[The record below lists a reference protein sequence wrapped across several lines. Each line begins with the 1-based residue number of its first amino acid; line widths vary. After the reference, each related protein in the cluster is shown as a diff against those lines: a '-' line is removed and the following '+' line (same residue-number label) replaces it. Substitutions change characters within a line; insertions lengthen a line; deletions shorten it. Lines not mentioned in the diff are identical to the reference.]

1 VFSTMTYTFVIAS
14 LFGTVC
20 LTQPVVDNTVMPT
33 VEQVYKV
40 GTNPQTEYY
49 QPVYWDAGEATPLNS
64 VKTNSTSLYET
75 LLNES

>member
-14 LFGTVC
+14 LFGSVC
-20 LTQPVVDNTVMPT
+20 LTQPVTEITTLTT

-40 GTNPQTEYY
+40 DGHHKTEYY
-49 QPVYWDAGEATPLNS
+49 QPVYYVDMPADTNTNVTTTP
-64 VKTNSTSLYET
+64 SLYIT